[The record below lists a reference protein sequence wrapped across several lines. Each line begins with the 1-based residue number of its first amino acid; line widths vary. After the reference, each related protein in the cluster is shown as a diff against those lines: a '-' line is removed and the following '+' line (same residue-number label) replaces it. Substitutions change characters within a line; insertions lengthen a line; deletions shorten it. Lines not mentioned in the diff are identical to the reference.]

1 MTPYSGTTN
10 KPSPLYEICTLYIF
24 FLCAGCPK
32 SKSPPRYK
40 KFEVELDERIQASYK
55 MFAQSDES
63 NMMYRMQG
71 QIHALNALK
80 QLRLKVNAND

>member
-1 MTPYSGTTN
+1 MSLKLLVNN
-10 KPSPLYEICTLYIF
+10 KE
-24 FLCAGCPK
+24 AWDA
-32 SKSPPRYK
+32 
-40 KFEVELDERIQASYK
+40 FEVELDERIQASYK